1 MHISFAAKTPSERA
15 LNRLILGLA
24 VLLVVGV
31 PALGIFYVLDRH
43 VDPGPTLVQRQLSAA
58 EEAVRAEPNKLS
70 NRILLAA
77 AYMTA
82 RRYDDAVTQFT
93 EVLKVE
99 PGHRGALLGRGEAYL
114 ALANL
119 EGARADYQK
128 LVDDARAGEMANVDP
143 QLEGAYYNLGAIALK
158 QDRPKDAVELL
169 KAATAITRTDA
180 DALNLLGT
188 ALLETGDAKQAVE
201 ALRRAILF
209 VPTGWCEPYGSLRDA
224 YTALGDTTGAGYAGG
239 MVAFCEGRPEEARP
253 ALAAIT
259 AGPYL
264 LDATLGLALVAED
277 QGDLTA
283 AADLY
288 ARVVTLDPQNFTAIS
303 GLNRLGTASASASPV
318 PAGAASPAPTT
329 PTTPAGSP
337 TAGGTN

>member
-31 PALGIFYVLDRH
+31 PALGLFYVLDRH
-43 VDPGPTLVQRQLSAA
+43 VDPGPTLVQRQLSTA

-82 RRYDDAVTQFT
+82 KRYDEAVNQFT

-114 ALANL
+114 ALGNL
-119 EGARADYQK
+119 DAARTDYQK

-143 QLEGAYYNLGAIALK
+143 QLEAAYYNLGAIALK
-158 QDRPKDAVELL
+158 QDRPKDALDLL
-169 KAATAITRTDA
+169 QAATAINRTDA
-180 DALNLLGT
+180 DVLNLLGT
-188 ALLETGDAKQAVE
+188 ALLRTDDPKQAVE

-209 VPTGWCEPYGSLRDA
+209 VPTGWCEPYGQLRDA
-224 YTALGDTTGAGYAGG
+224 YTALGDATGAGYAGG
-239 MVAFCEGRPEEARP
+239 MVAFCEGRPEEARQQ
-253 ALAAIT
+253 LGAIT
-259 AGPYL
+259 AGAYV
-264 LDATLGLALVAED
+264 LDATLGLALIAED
-277 QGDLTA
+277 QGDVSA

-288 ARVVTLDPQNFTAIS
+288 SRVLTLDPQNFTAMS
-303 GLNRLGTASASASPV
+303 GLNRLGTAPASASPV
-318 PAGAASPAPTT
+318 PAGTTSPAPTA

-337 TAGGTN
+337 TAGGTD